1 LALYGGEGSLAQ
13 TLVDDF
19 PTISLAIDMLMVVD
33 AIFRKVASSFG
44 QSAFVTY
51 SSPVRADEESAWIWN
66 EGSD

>member
-1 LALYGGEGSLAQ
+1 
-13 TLVDDF
+13 
-19 PTISLAIDMLMVVD
+19 MLMVVD